1 MKGLGARRQFVLVIL
16 SLPLSLAAP
25 ACYTSEASPPLT
37 PEQAVPWDLVVVGRI
52 DACWSCQHEP
62 WPHVSYTKVLAGKA
76 PNGQPQGE
84 LNIVEVPPRL
94 LPEGSLVYRSE
105 RAEICYLKLVV
116 PPIETNPVAYKV
128 VEVEEATPERLAKF
142 NSIRQR

>member
-1 MKGLGARRQFVLVIL
+1 MKGLRPHRQLALVVL
-16 SLPLSLAAP
+16 SLSLTLPAP
-25 ACYTSEASPPLT
+25 ACDTSEAFPPLT
-37 PEQAVPWDLVVVGRI
+37 PEQAVPWDLVVLGRI
-52 DACWSCQHEP
+52 DACWGCQHEP
-62 WPHVSYTKVLAGKA
+62 WPHVSYTKVLTGKA

-94 LPEGSLVYRSE
+94 LPEGSLVYRSQ

-128 VEVEEATPERLAKF
+128 VDVEEATPEHLAKF
-142 NSIRQR
+142 NTIRQR

>member
-1 MKGLGARRQFVLVIL
+1 
-16 SLPLSLAAP
+16 
-25 ACYTSEASPPLT
+25 
-37 PEQAVPWDLVVVGRI
+37 
-52 DACWSCQHEP
+52 
-62 WPHVSYTKVLAGKA
+62 LAGKA
-76 PNGQPQGE
+76 PNGQAQGE

-105 RAEICYLKLVV
+105 RAEICYLKLVE

-128 VEVEEATPERLAKF
+128 VEVEEATPEHLAKF